1 MKAREDPFIELEIEQ
16 GDAVR
21 TVLLSGTDLSVGRHD
36 ECDLVLKVDGL
47 SRWQFRLYCDSG
59 AWWAERHPQSSQDT
73 WVDDTPLD
81 APRRLVH
88 GTVIECASIRLT
100 VGTSRVPA
108 RGRALQ
114 GPASRAA
121 PPSEPPPARPDAPAM
136 HVPTTTV
143 DFDDGDWA
151 GAGPDP
157 RAVAAEAAARHE
169 RLRRTIVLGSGITLI
184 AVFSAY
190 LLWPEPPPPPPPAAP
205 EKDLCELPFL
215 VDMPAVCA
223 APPECARLAS
233 ESLARARRIIETAQ
247 ADPARRWDAL
257 SEARS
262 AILMGEKADGLF
274 SEDQMRAAAE
284 IADRVSRSLKSLCL
298 DVRYQK
304 SVALRAGRYREAQAA
319 CRTLLA
325 HIPDPKDPRFGWAR
339 ECIAD
344 VEKMASQP

>member
-36 ECDLVLKVDGL
+36 DCDLVLKVDGL
-47 SRWQFRLYCDSG
+47 SRWQFRLFCDAG
-59 AWWAERHPQSSQDT
+59 AWWVERHPQSSQDT

-81 APRRLVH
+81 APRRVAQ
-88 GTVIECASIRLT
+88 GTVIECASLRLT

-108 RGRALQ
+108 RGR
-114 GPASRAA
+114 GPTAPTPRSA
-121 PPSEPPPARPDAPAM
+121 PPSEPAPA
-136 HVPTTTV
+136 PTHAPQSTV
-143 DFDDGDWA
+143 DFDDGDWE

-157 RAVAAEAAARHE
+157 RVVAAEAAARRE
-169 RLRRTIVLGSGITLI
+169 RTRRTLVLGSGVTLI
-184 AVFSAY
+184 AIFSAY
-190 LLWPEPPPPPPPAAP
+190 LLWPEPPPPPPPVAP

-215 VDMPAVCA
+215 VTTPAVCA

-233 ESLARARRIIETAQ
+233 ESLARARRVIETAQ

-262 AILMGEKADGLF
+262 AILMGEKAPGLF
-274 SEDQMRAAAE
+274 SEDQLQAAAQ
-284 IADRVSRSLKSLCL
+284 IAGRVSGSLKSLCL

-304 SVALRAGRYREAQAA
+304 SVALRAGRYREAQQA

-325 HIPDPKDPRFGWAR
+325 HIPDPKDPRYGWAR

>member
-1 MKAREDPFIELEIEQ
+1 VKAREDPFIELEIEQ

-36 ECDLVLKVDGL
+36 DCDLVLKVDGL
-47 SRWQFRLYCDSG
+47 SRWQLRLYCDSG
-59 AWWAERHPQSSQDT
+59 AWWAERHPQSSQET
-73 WVDDTPLD
+73 WIDDTPLE
-81 APRRLVH
+81 APRRLLH
-88 GTVIECASIRLT
+88 GTVIECARIRLT
-100 VGTSRVPA
+100 VGTCRVPA
-108 RGRALQ
+108 RGLAPQGSATWGAL
-114 GPASRAA
+114 
-121 PPSEPPPARPDAPAM
+121 PPEAKPARPDAPAL
-136 HVPTTTV
+136 HAPASTV

-157 RAVAAEAAARHE
+157 RVVAAEAAARRE
-169 RLRRTIVLGSGITLI
+169 RLRRAIVLGSGGTLI

-190 LLWPEPPPPPPPAAP
+190 LFWPAPPPLPPPAAP

-247 ADPARRWDAL
+247 ADPARRWDAI

-262 AILMGEKADGLF
+262 AILMGEKADGLV
-274 SEDQMRAAAE
+274 SREQMRAAAE

-304 SVALRAGRYREAQAA
+304 SVALRAGRFREAQTA
-319 CRTLLA
+319 CRALLA